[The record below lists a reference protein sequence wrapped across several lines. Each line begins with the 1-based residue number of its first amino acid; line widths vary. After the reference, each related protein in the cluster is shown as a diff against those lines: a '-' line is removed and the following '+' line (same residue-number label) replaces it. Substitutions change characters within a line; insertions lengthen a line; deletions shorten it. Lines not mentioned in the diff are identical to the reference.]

1 MDGSTI
7 LDAITYGSQED
18 DIATGRLFDG
28 GEQWATLRVPT
39 PDSSNEH
46 ASGYREYDQLDPLG
60 SGLRLEGGGIPS
72 NGGSVNLRV
81 TGANPGDSVMLFVS
95 RSSNYIDGVISAGVV
110 LVDTNQIILQRTL
123 SVNPNGDALLS
134 APITNPSLIGVS
146 FFAQSYLPSSSL
158 GQQISNALEII
169 IAP

>member
-1 MDGSTI
+1 
-7 LDAITYGSQED
+7 
-18 DIATGRLFDG
+18 
-28 GEQWATLRVPT
+28 
-39 PDSSNEH
+39 
-46 ASGYREYDQLDPLG
+46 
-60 SGLRLEGGGIPS
+60 
-72 NGGSVNLRV
+72 
-81 TGANPGDSVMLFVS
+81 MLFVS

-110 LVDTNQIILQRTL
+110 LVNTNQIVLQRTL